1 MKKFLI
7 FIFSLIILI
16 AIFTVSSYASEQKQ
30 VQALDEELAS
40 TLKSQISSDDYA
52 LLGNRELY
60 DDSLSSFNLSDQ
72 PIIKIYRT
80 YIYWELCD
88 LELNDIIEYAE
99 AHSHTEYVVFG
110 EQDIRIG
117 VFEKDNNITL
127 YKSSENAGSVNYVAD
142 IKKAKSNMSILGKDL
157 KVNNIYCFDAFSSHS
172 GALVYYHTDKGVFAK
187 YYEDQLSQGKWFTEE
202 DFIKYGKSYY
212 EYITSY
218 EYNHNEKGELLGG
231 GISFL
236 SFVNDVYPNQSKKV
250 YINPLFVIIPCV
262 VLLCTGVGVY
272 FIIRASKKRKINKQ
286 AYFYRETRLGV
297 SPFFFTKKIKLDKLF
312 FLL

>member
-157 KVNNIYCFDAFSSHS
+157 KVNNIYFVCVCVFSS
-172 GALVYYHTDKGVFAK
+172 
-187 YYEDQLSQGKWFTEE
+187 
-202 DFIKYGKSYY
+202 IR
-212 EYITSY
+212 
-218 EYNHNEKGELLGG
+218 
-231 GISFL
+231 
-236 SFVNDVYPNQSKKV
+236 
-250 YINPLFVIIPCV
+250 IICRHI
-262 VLLCTGVGVY
+262 CNG
-272 FIIRASKKRKINKQ
+272 FSR
-286 AYFYRETRLGV
+286 
-297 SPFFFTKKIKLDKLF
+297 
-312 FLL
+312 